1 MGQDRGSQGKGSAP
15 QSSQG
20 QDKGGGKGG
29 QQGGENKK

>member
-1 MGQDRGSQGKGSAP
+1 MGQDRGSAP
-15 QSSQG
+15 QASQG